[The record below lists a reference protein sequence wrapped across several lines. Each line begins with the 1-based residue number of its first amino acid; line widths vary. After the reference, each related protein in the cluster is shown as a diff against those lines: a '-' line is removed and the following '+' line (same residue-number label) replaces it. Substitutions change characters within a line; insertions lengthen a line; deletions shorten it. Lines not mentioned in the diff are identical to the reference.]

1 MQIQI
6 ISAAFMFHLSTVL
19 GHVSELEE
27 HVEQQDLVEQ
37 LGGQLTVDSR
47 AVLEDLLELR
57 QLYTHLHPFLLP
69 PTGIELG
76 LEVET
81 NSIYGPFSLFFE
93 NLYPGR
99 NCIFGQHSIIF
110 LYFDEQLWVEV
121 KILLQATAG
130 GVTCQ
135 AARIHFSVLQ
145 SYRRRT
151 PARPSMYTASGMSS
165 VEPVQ

>member
-6 ISAAFMFHLSTVL
+6 VSAASMFHLSTVL

-69 PTGIELG
+69 PTGTYNRAR

-110 LYFDEQLWVEV
+110 LKF
-121 KILLQATAG
+121 
-130 GVTCQ
+130 
-135 AARIHFSVLQ
+135 
-145 SYRRRT
+145 
-151 PARPSMYTASGMSS
+151 
-165 VEPVQ
+165 